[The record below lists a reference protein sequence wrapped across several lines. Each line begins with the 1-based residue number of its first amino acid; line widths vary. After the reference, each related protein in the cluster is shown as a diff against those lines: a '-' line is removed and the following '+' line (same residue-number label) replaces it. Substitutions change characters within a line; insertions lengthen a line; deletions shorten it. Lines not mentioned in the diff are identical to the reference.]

1 MVIKKEITA
10 SDCNLWIINKNVNP
24 LTNRKITSKSPIY
37 KKFEKKCLENKSK
50 DIYNIVDDFCSSII
64 IPSKMNKKDI
74 QIYDKINNLC
84 SKKEIKLL
92 KTSISPPKK
101 VSFNYLKSLSSL
113 KSMGINEINKKNM
126 KLISYFSNFK
136 QNKCLELTENKN
148 QYLLSNNI
156 LLYKQIGS
164 PSVYGVVYKSKNI
177 NPEFKEIPRFIA
189 KIQLLRKETKQELSI
204 FQALSN
210 YALKNNICHFPILY
224 SSSICNTIIRDNNY
238 PDILAKA
245 KKQFKNYSIM
255 LYELANGDYYYFIE
269 KYKSKLNYKI
279 WKNIYEQIF
288 MSIFIFHYLDLNH
301 SDTHG
306 GNFLYTKIKPGGCF
320 HYKINNIDY
329 YIENIGYK
337 WMIWDYG
344 ISSKL
349 SEKIKSWFFED
360 YIKIFFNFMKFNS
373 SLNNNPYFKFNYND
387 YQAGYLN
394 NDVIIPPEIRKIQN
408 EIWEHLGGLKKLYRI
423 NYAINEK
430 KTEYEWFKHF
440 IDNNILFSKVP
451 IGHIISTSIIKNN
464 MKDKIKF
471 EKFK

>member
-10 SDCNLWIINKNVNP
+10 SDCNLWIANKNINP

-37 KKFEKKCLENKSK
+37 KKFEKICSENKTK
-50 DIYNIVDDFCSSII
+50 DIYNIVNDFCLSIK
-64 IPSKMNKKDI
+64 IPANINEKDI
-74 QIYDKINNLC
+74 EIYDKINNLC
-84 SKKEIKLL
+84 L
-92 KTSISPPKK
+92 KPSISPPKKK
-101 VSFNYLKSLSSL
+101 VSFNYLKSSSSL
-113 KSMGINEINKKNM
+113 KSMEINEINKKNI

-148 QYLLSNNI
+148 QYLLSKNI
-156 LLYKQIGS
+156 LLYKQIGT
-164 PSVYGVVYKSKNI
+164 PSIYGVVYKSKNI
-177 NPEFKEIPRFIA
+177 NPEYKEIPKFIS
-189 KIQLLRKETKQELSI
+189 KIQLLRKESKQELSI

-224 SSSICNTIIRDNNY
+224 SSSICNIIIRDSNY
-238 PDILAKA
+238 PEILANA
-245 KKQFKNYSIM
+245 KNQFKNYSIM
-255 LYELANGDYYYFIE
+255 LYELANGDYYSFID
-269 KYKSKLNYKI
+269 KYKLKLNSKI

-320 HYKINNIDY
+320 HYKINNNDY

-344 ISSKL
+344 ISTKL
-349 SEKIKSWFFED
+349 SEKVKSWFFED
-360 YIKIFFNFMKFNS
+360 YIKIFFNFMKYNAI
-373 SLNNNPYFKFNYND
+373 LDDNPDFKFNYND
-387 YQAGYLN
+387 YQAGYLPQY
-394 NDVIIPPEIRKIQN
+394 VIIPPEILKIQN
-408 EIWEHLGGLKKLYRI
+408 EIFEHLGGLKKFHRI
-423 NYAINEK
+423 KYAINDK

-451 IGHIISTSIIKNN
+451 IGHIISTSKIENN